1 MALQYEITAN
11 LRLRGGGAGF
21 ARSMGRL
28 SDRVRS
34 FADRL
39 RGTQTIAGGLLRSL
53 ISLGA
58 GYVGF
63 QALSRGIRFMVGGM
77 LDFQRSVEQTRIGL
91 QSIISAIDGISF
103 EEARASAEAVWKA
116 LAEDALRST
125 ATTQEMFDIFQGIV
139 GPIRAAGQSLQTVR
153 DITNSTVAAASA
165 LGVDFAQAQRDIGL
179 MVRGTAGMDTRLFSL
194 LRSMN
199 LINQTTEE
207 WNRNLTTQE
216 RITELQRAL
225 GNFDEAA
232 AAYGQS
238 FAGVTSSFRDIVQ
251 QLSASLAGPVFE
263 QVTAFLNRINNLILA
278 NRDAIEQVLT
288 RAGNAAAAAFSQ
300 VADQAFVAFNF
311 LITHW
316 DEISARMQEF
326 GNQLRAHGPQL
337 GQLAAALGVLSA
349 ARGFIAPLISMFST
363 LIAGLEALGLVGAG
377 AVGAEA
383 AVSGGA
389 AAGGVAGLSSV
400 LGPLA
405 IVVAL
410 VAGAVVSLT
419 AYWDQWLQIIEPM
432 LPIFE
437 QLWAEFQV
445 VAALLWEV
453 LRPVLKVIGTVF
465 IVMLISA
472 LIMLAIVL
480 RVLIRIVRNILTF
493 FAAIANFL
501 EEWIVDPFIEGI
513 LAIGAALS
521 RMWADILGQEPA
533 RLTGQQA
540 VQQAAAQERMAGVQQ
555 RLMRDPAT
563 ERLVSRIGRGEMG
576 PTGRQLPGL
585 AGALAGRTP
594 EELMGATPEARPQT
608 VNNFHR
614 GSVTVRQEF
623 RQADPDRVMV
633 RMINDIDA
641 QAERR
646 VQSGFAPS
654 LTR

>member
-1 MALQYEITAN
+1 MTLQYQITAN
-11 LRLRGGGAGF
+11 LRLSDTGF
-21 ARSMGRL
+21 SRSMGRL
-28 SDRVRS
+28 SARVRS

-39 RGTQTIAGGLLRSL
+39 RGTQTIVGGLMRSL
-53 ISLGA
+53 LSLGA
-58 GYVGF
+58 GYIGF
-63 QALSRGIRFMVGGM
+63 QALSRGLRFMVGGM

-91 QSIISAIDGISF
+91 QSIISTIDGISF
-103 EEARASAEAVWKA
+103 EEARASADAVWTA

-139 GPIRAAGQSLQTVR
+139 GPIRAAGNSLQTVR
-153 DITNSTVAAASA
+153 DITNSTVAASSA

-179 MVRGTAGMDTRLFSL
+179 MVRGTAGMDTRLFAL

-232 AAYGQS
+232 TEYGQS
-238 FAGVTSSFRDIVQ
+238 FAGVTSTFRDIVQ

-263 QVTAFLNRINNLILA
+263 RVTAFLNRINNLILA
-278 NRDAIEQVLT
+278 NRDAIEGLLT
-288 RAGNAAAAAFSQ
+288 QAGNAAAAAFTQ
-300 VADQAFVAFNF
+300 VSDRAFNAFNF
-311 LITHW
+311 LLTHW

-326 GNQLRAHGPQL
+326 GDQLRAHGPQL
-337 GQLAAALGVLSA
+337 GQLAAALTALSA

-363 LIAGLEALGLVGAG
+363 LIAGLEALGLVGAAG
-377 AVGAEA
+377 AGAEVA
-383 AVSGGA
+383 AGAGGA
-389 AAGGVAGLSSV
+389 AAGGAAGLSSI

-419 AYWDQWLQIIEPM
+419 SYWDQWLQIIEPM
-432 LPIFE
+432 LPIIE

-453 LRPVLKVIGTVF
+453 LRPILKVIGTVF
-465 IVMLISA
+465 IVMLISG
-472 LIMLAIVL
+472 LIMLIIVL

-493 FAAIANFL
+493 FATIANFI

-513 LAIGAALS
+513 LEIGAALS
-521 RMWADILGQEPA
+521 RMWADILSTAERRP
-533 RLTGQQA
+533 TGVQA
-540 VQQAAAQERMAGVQQ
+540 AQQAAARERLAGVQ
-555 RLMRDPAT
+555 RGLTRDPAI
-563 ERLVSRIGRGEMG
+563 ERLVNRIGQGEMG
-576 PTGRQLPGL
+576 PTGRQFAPQATPRDLL
-585 AGALAGRTP
+585 A
-594 EELMGATPEARPQT
+594 ETPEARPQT
-608 VNNFHR
+608 VNNFSR

-623 RQADPDRVMV
+623 READPDRVMV

-646 VQSGFAPS
+646 VQSGFAPAFS
-654 LTR
+654 R